1 MVAKIALLFA
11 GLAALV
17 AGKDECSDSKAPC
30 SGKSTFATLF
40 KDLSGAA
47 SQSAT
52 SSDLALKYTDFSVS
66 EIDAGKSWV
75 TYLQGG
81 KSGSCKLPIKCTD
94 VSKMDTKVR
103 RAAVA
108 FVVTLR
114 APRRRNFARRPT
126 PPSWGARP
134 RHTRRRKWTRSKKR
148 TARARRSRPIAA
160 SPASTAAR
168 GREP

>member
-81 KSGSCKLPIKCTD
+81 KSGSCKIPIKCTD

-108 FVVTLR
+108 FVVTPR

-134 RHTRRRKWTRSKKR
+134 RPTRRRK
-148 TARARRSRPIAA
+148 
-160 SPASTAAR
+160 
-168 GREP
+168 